1 MDKDKLIVKLEEY
14 VKYLEGLCGINDCE
28 TGMRILNANYY
39 KIYRKEIASLKAEI
53 ENQSKDFI
61 CCKCGKGF
69 DTLDGLAWH
78 KTYKGQCPQKAE
90 VEKEKQTNECIHEF
104 ESDGGRC
111 LFCHKTVSDILN
123 D

>member
-1 MDKDKLIVKLEEY
+1 MDKDKLIAKLEEL
-14 VKYLEGLCGINDCE
+14 VDLLEREI
-28 TGMRILNANYY
+28 GMLYDISGARRNKANYTNVTLLSQ
-39 KIYRKEIASLKAEI
+39 EIASL
-53 ENQSKDFI
+53 
-61 CCKCGKGF
+61 
-69 DTLDGLAWH
+69 
-78 KTYKGQCPQKAE
+78 KAE